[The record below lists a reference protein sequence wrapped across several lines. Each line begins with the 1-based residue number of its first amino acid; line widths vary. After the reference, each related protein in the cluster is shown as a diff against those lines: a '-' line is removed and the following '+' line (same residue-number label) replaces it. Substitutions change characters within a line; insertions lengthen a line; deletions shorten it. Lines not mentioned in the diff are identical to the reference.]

1 MLLMIL
7 IKYKLKL
14 QLLNWEQAQAQQAQL
29 MKLIMDQLPLE
40 MELIRKE
47 WATLNQQ
54 NYFIKNAL
62 KQKMNLMMQNSGPRV
77 STELSMITA

>member
-1 MLLMIL
+1 MIL